1 MKRTYIKDLSSKKGE
16 EVLIKG
22 WVNVRRDQGKMIF
35 LDFRD
40 MTGLVQ
46 GVILPNQTE
55 ALEIGKQLR
64 QEFVIEVN
72 GKVNE
77 RPERNRKTG
86 VLNGD
91 IELEIL
97 KINIL
102 NESDVL
108 PFPID
113 GDTREVDE
121 NIRLKHRYLDL
132 RNSRMQK
139 NMRNRFA
146 IQQHIRNFLQNE
158 SFTEVEYEVVN
169 VSQLND
175 VTEKEITLE
184 SLAKA
189 GIISRRA
196 KWLKVLGDGEITKAV
211 SIKAHAVS
219 ETAKQKLEK
228 AGGKIELLE
237 VK

>member
-158 SFTEVEYEVVN
+158 SFTEVETPLMSAPTPEGSRSYIVP
-169 VSQLND
+169 SRIYKGKFYALPQSPQQYKQLLM
-175 VTEKEITLE
+175 VGGFEKYST
-184 SLAKA
+184 
-189 GIISRRA
+189 
-196 KWLKVLGDGEITKAV
+196 
-211 SIKAHAVS
+211 SIKNF
-219 ETAKQKLEK
+219 
-228 AGGKIELLE
+228 
-237 VK
+237 